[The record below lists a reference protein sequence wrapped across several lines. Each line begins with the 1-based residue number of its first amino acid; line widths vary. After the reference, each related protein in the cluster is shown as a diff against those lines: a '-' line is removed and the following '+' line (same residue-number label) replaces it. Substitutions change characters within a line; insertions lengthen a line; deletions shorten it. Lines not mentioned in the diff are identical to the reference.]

1 MHAPAAH
8 SRARKQLDAVHAG
21 SKSTHIFPPACHTT
35 SAILTETGV
44 RFGFTKTGKTTAS
57 ETISLLASVNGVKK

>member
-21 SKSTHIFPPACHTT
+21 SKSTHIFPPACHIT
-35 SAILTETGV
+35 SAILTEADV
-44 RFGFTKTGKTTAS
+44 FGFTETGKTTAS
-57 ETISLLASVNGVKK
+57 VLRP